1 MTSTWLQGILVMLLT
16 VPFAEPVPVP
26 AHLVHLDLVLLTEIT
41 NLSTLIISFLL
52 LLFLFMSGNLPPPHP
67 PPCRLLEKDHKNG
80 RGHGEAKT

>member
-26 AHLVHLDLVLLTEIT
+26 AHLVHLDLVLLTQIT

-52 LLFLFMSGNLPPPHP
+52 LLFLFMSGNLPPR
-67 PPCRLLEKDHKNG
+67 RLLEKDHKNG